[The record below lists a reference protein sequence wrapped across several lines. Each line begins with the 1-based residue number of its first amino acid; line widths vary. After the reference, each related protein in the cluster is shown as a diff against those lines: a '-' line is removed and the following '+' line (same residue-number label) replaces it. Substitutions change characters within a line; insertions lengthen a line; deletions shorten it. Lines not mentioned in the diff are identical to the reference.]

1 MNMSYRVGAGR
12 YREVSIPRLPLI
24 LLTTVA
30 VILGG
35 LWLVDNVAASR
46 VERRISFAVEEAANL
61 ETNPPV
67 YVGGFP
73 YLSAL
78 VTDEI
83 PYVEARALDVEVEGL
98 GMINVATRYEK
109 LAVTPAQ
116 VLSGDIAGVKAEK
129 RSRSISLDG
138 VALGHLIDMTDL
150 DISNPYNISPAG
162 GTEAE
167 AQLIGTPPGFTEPVT
182 VIVDLRLTGTQFSM
196 TPTELIDAPAG
207 REDDIRTAFTYSLD
221 TLKLP
226 LGGRAASVTL
236 GGGSI
241 YFQAEQHNV
250 TVQMRGLSPIAVDN
264 DKD

>member
-1 MNMSYRVGAGR
+1 M
-12 YREVSIPRLPLI
+12 SIPRLPLI
-24 LLTTVA
+24 LLTALA

-35 LWLVDNVAASR
+35 LWLVDTVAASR
-46 VERRISFAVEEAANL
+46 VERRISFAVENAANL

-67 YVGGFP
+67 YVGGVP

-83 PYVEARALDVEVEGL
+83 PYVEARALDVDVEGL

-109 LAVTPAQ
+109 IAVSPGQ
-116 VLSGDIAGVKAEK
+116 VLSGDISGSKAEK

-138 VALGHLIDMTDL
+138 VALGQLIDMTDL

-167 AQLIGTPPGFTEPVT
+167 AQLIGTPPGFTEPAT
-182 VIVDLRLTGTQFSM
+182 VIVDLRLEGSMFYM
-196 TPTELIDAPAG
+196 TPIELVDAPVG
-207 REDDIRTAFTYSLD
+207 REDDILEAFTYSLD

-226 LGGRAASVTL
+226 LGGRAASVAL

-250 TVQMRGLSPIAVDN
+250 KVQMRGLSPIAVDS